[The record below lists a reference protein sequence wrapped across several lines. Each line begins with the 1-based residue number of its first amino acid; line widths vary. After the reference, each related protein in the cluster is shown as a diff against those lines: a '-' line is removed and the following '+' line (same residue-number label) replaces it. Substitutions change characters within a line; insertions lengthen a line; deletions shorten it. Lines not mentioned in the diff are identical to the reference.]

1 MVHQLQLKGH
11 QAPVLCLAHSGT
23 SHATNSKR
31 PKKHGNASSN
41 ANTNNVNANQP
52 SHQQSSHNNQ
62 PPCCL
67 LSGSQDGTTRLW
79 DLRSSSRAALCILAP
94 STCAVKDVTAV
105 GFRPIMGNRFKE
117 EGRDLTLGSCSHDFT
132 M

>member
-31 PKKHGNASSN
+31 PKKHGNANSN
-41 ANTNNVNANQP
+41 ANTNNVNAN
-52 SHQQSSHNNQ
+52 HQQSFHHQ